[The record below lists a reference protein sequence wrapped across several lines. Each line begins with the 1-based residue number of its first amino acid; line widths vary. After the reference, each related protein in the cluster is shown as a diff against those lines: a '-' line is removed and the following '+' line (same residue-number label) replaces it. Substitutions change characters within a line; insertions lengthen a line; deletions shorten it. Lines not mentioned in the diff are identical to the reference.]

1 MIMSSLAVSEVTMM
15 IALLFSP
22 DGPKMDLFETA
33 EDDVKSVHDYMIPMP
48 KIDTKGL
55 RVIVR

>member
-1 MIMSSLAVSEVTMM
+1 MSSLAVSEVTMM

-22 DGPKMDLFETA
+22 NGPKMDLFETA